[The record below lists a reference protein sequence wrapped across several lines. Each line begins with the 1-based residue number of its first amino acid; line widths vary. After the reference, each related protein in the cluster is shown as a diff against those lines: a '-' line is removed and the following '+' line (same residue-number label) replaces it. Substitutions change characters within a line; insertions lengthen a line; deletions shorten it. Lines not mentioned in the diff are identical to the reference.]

1 MSLFLLSSFCC
12 GGLLRYKKGSWEAVH
27 LLPIWQHWPQ
37 KRPAKIW
44 NRIWTDPQL
53 NDLLDRVRKTGLQ
66 ITKNKKVIKLDFN
79 DMLTLKKLFLRT
91 WCRHAVG
98 FPFRAYRFSLY
109 RSQIDPPPPFRF
121 YLTCRFQSRT
131 EKPKHEIFI
140 AEFFFK
146 IIQACKGTVLGKW
159 IRNRAWNKIGISLL
173 FTITCS

>member
-79 DMLTLKKLFLRT
+79 DMLTLKKLSLRT

-109 RSQIDPPPPFRF
+109 RSQIDPPPPPIPILSHLPFPITYWKAQAWDIYR
-121 YLTCRFQSRT
+121 RV
-131 EKPKHEIFI
+131 
-140 AEFFFK
+140 FF
-146 IIQACKGTVLGKW
+146 L
-159 IRNRAWNKIGISLL
+159 NNPSL
-173 FTITCS
+173 